1 MNTGPAA
8 KNFANWMNRRRM
20 VNGDYKLAK
29 TRARS
34 ETETRTT
41 KKRQRF
47 GSCACVRCCCC
58 CGTMLCALCA
68 VLYSYTQP
76 RTMSYQIYDARVFF
90 FRMRGFACVVVCRL
104 VFVCVRSV
112 ASNTDGGTKWRA
124 HTHTGGRTI
133 ETKEMR
139 RRALESARKIKS
151 KRIKLTLFLVDTAPL
166 IRILR
171 AAFFS

>member
-1 MNTGPAA
+1 
-8 KNFANWMNRRRM
+8 MNRRRM

-41 KKRQRF
+41 KNRQRF

-58 CGTMLCALCA
+58 CCCCGTMLCA

-76 RTMSYQIYDARVFF
+76 RTVSYQIYDARVFF

-112 ASNTDGGTKWRA
+112 ASNTDGGTKWRT
-124 HTHTGGRTI
+124 HTHTH
-133 ETKEMR
+133 
-139 RRALESARKIKS
+139 RRANYRDKGDAAESARERAQNK
-151 KRIKLTLFLVDTAPL
+151 KRTNKTNFIFG
-166 IRILR
+166 
-171 AAFFS
+171 